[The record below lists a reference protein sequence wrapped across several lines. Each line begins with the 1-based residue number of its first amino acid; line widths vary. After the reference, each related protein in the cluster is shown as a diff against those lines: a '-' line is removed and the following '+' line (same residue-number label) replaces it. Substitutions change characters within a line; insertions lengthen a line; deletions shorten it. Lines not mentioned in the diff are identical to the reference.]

1 MLKLSIKDIR
11 IYWFTYVVN
20 FLFWTIMAPA
30 AIQNPDIYMML
41 PIGFGLLIIIIP
53 LGNDIRDGRDILYA
67 SLPIKRRSIIAARY
81 LSSFFLAAAASI
93 WLIILGLAIERFLP
107 GLSGKISDTL
117 SFESILILAFIITLI
132 ICIYLPFVLKFGFGA
147 VISGGIAITALAIA
161 GFWLGS
167 SCLISLNKGVPGI
180 ETGGNGSLLDSL
192 SGIGIFRNLS
202 KIMEYYGRGISIF
215 IIILVMIIAI
225 IISISISIKIFRG
238 KEL

>member
-107 GLSGKISDTL
+107 GLSGKISDSL

-167 SCLISLNKGVPGI
+167 SYLISLNKGVPGI
-180 ETGGNGSLLDSL
+180 ETGGNSSLLDSL